1 MWKILRKIR
10 EFCWEKKIV
19 NIFFKG
25 RSARFFLGFFLLA
38 GTYRGKSKVF
48 FLNSF
53 FFLFTST
60 HFTTRQT
67 GGEGWWVVNSP
78 CLSAI
83 TTHYL
88 TLAGLPHFFS
98 LILSII
104 SFIFV
109 VYVLCSRNGGIVGLQ
124 FPYFWSK
131 RFMMSV
137 DNGCLYL

>member
-1 MWKILRKIR
+1 MFTFVNMFQFVFIVSFLLGWLDFWAEVHPVWRKIICP
-10 EFCWEKKIV
+10 F
-19 NIFFKG
+19 
-25 RSARFFLGFFLLA
+25 
-38 GTYRGKSKVF
+38 YR
-48 FLNSF
+48 
-53 FFLFTST
+53 ST